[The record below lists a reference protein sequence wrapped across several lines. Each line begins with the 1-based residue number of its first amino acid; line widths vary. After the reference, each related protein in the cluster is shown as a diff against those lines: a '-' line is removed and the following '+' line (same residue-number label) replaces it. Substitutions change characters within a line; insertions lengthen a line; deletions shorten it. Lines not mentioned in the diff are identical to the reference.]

1 MEKLDL
7 IALDNGIDNTTDSYG
22 KLLLLQAILNSMGE
36 DAANRFMD
44 DTLMML
50 DDEIEA
56 YEVQEVA

>member
-22 KLLLLQAILNSMGE
+22 KLLLLQAILSSMGE
-36 DAANRFMD
+36 EEANRFMT